1 MLMVKSVYLR
11 QSHLLVRCLPEI
23 GKRSC
28 FALKGGTAINF
39 FFRPLPRLS
48 VDIDLAFVKDGETG
62 GARTRDHKLKRLVLY
77 LLSYRPINPGPAEIR
92 PCFYSTPS
100 APRKQK
106 YPRPNIPPPRT
117 RSGIDIAPP
126 GAYSGKQAAG
136 SAFNH
141 DTTA

>member
-77 LLSYRPINPGPAEIR
+77 RLSYRPTIFGHWRKSAGG
-92 PCFYSTPS
+92 STLLH
-100 APRKQK
+100 
-106 YPRPNIPPPRT
+106 PPRT
-117 RSGIDIAPP
+117 SKNPAHPP
-126 GAYSGKQAAG
+126 GTPSVRLACR
-136 SAFNH
+136 
-141 DTTA
+141 